1 MDPSN
6 AHVTPHLQLAV
17 HPATMTY
24 QPRNWRLY
32 AFFICLLSYSAGVL
46 MSNVF
51 MFFDLA
57 LNKPVAADPFVV
69 LLTAQGWS
77 GPLTLA
83 PAWLSAV
90 VVVLLLLL
98 LLRRLYLGVRKGKWV
113 GRIHWSV
120 AGIVALVALSWCAYA
135 VVFALDRFGSM
146 FLLHRQ
152 YIALLA
158 LPNYFLGPLLI
169 LSLDLYT
176 GLRELISHFQR
187 GVNAT

>member
-1 MDPSN
+1 M
-6 AHVTPHLQLAV
+6 A
-17 HPATMTY
+17 Y

-57 LNKPVAADPFVV
+57 LDKPVAADPFVV

-77 GPLTLA
+77 GPLSLA
-83 PAWLSAV
+83 PAWFTGVAV
-90 VVVLLLLL
+90 VFLLVLLG
-98 LLRRLYLGVRKGKWV
+98 RRLYLGFRRGQWV

-120 AGIVALVALSWCAYA
+120 ACIVVLVAMSWCAYA
-135 VVFALDRFGSM
+135 VVFSFDRFGSM

-169 LSLDLYT
+169 LSLELYT
-176 GLRELISHFQR
+176 GLCEILSRAKRVTNE
-187 GVNAT
+187 N